1 MAGLIGLVRPLAGI
15 MVLAVS
21 LGVIG
26 YLCAIFLTVIAGQS
40 LLQIIQEGRLSGSF
54 LATLVLSAVMRGI
67 LHYGEQYCN
76 HFIAFRLLALIRHQ
90 VFAVL
95 RRLCPAKLSG
105 KDKGDLISIITS
117 DIELLEVFYAHTISP
132 VAIALI
138 VSVIMT
144 GFIAYQSP
152 YAGVL
157 AACAYIFVGA
167 VIPLTIGNR
176 GAADGLVF
184 RNAFGALNSFV
195 LESLRGVR
203 ETIQYGGGDARQ
215 KEITS
220 RTRKLASVQKRLSRL
235 EEEQRSFTNLA
246 VLGFSFGM
254 FFLMLHQFQRGNAS
268 FSQVLLATTAMMGS
282 FGPVIALSSLA
293 NNLNQTLASGER
305 VLSLL
310 EEAPAVE
317 ENKDGNTVVF
327 SDAEAEEVC
336 FSYDSEEP
344 ERAVLQNFS
353 VKIQGGK
360 VLGIHGPS
368 GCGKSTFLRLLMR
381 FWDTDSGRILLSGN
395 DVRTVKTSSLR
406 ETDSYVTQ
414 ETDLFHDTIANN
426 IGVGEPGASREEIET
441 AAKKASLHEFV
452 RSLPDG
458 YDTVVGEQGSTLS
471 GGERQRIGIAR
482 AFLHN
487 APLMLLDE
495 PTSNLDSLNEGMILR
510 ALAEEKKDRTVVLV
524 THRASTLGIADE
536 TLELKGN
543 GRVNAT

>member
-40 LLQIIQEGRLSGSF
+40 LLQIIQESRLSGGF
-54 LATLVLSAVMRGI
+54 LAALVLAAVMRGI

-76 HFIAFRLLALIRHQ
+76 HFIAFQLLALIRHQ

-176 GAADGLVF
+176 GAADGLIF

-235 EEEQRSFTNLA
+235 EGEQRSFTNLA
-246 VLGFSFGM
+246 VLGFSCGM
-254 FFLMLHQFQRGNAS
+254 VFLMLHQFQRGNAS

-336 FSYDSEEP
+336 FSYNSEEP

-353 VKIQGGK
+353 VKIPGGK

-406 ETDSYVTQ
+406 ETESYVTQ

-536 TLELKGN
+536 TIELKGN
-543 GRVNAT
+543 GQVNAT